1 MNKLISVA
9 ALQLSLAVSAY
20 GHWEV
25 TSTLTNPYPFGITGY
40 YAGTYQDD
48 NVGYTVSW
56 AINSGGSWVSFSIGA
71 HGACCSGYAFG
82 LGGMYIHFTE
92 QYYIDHTN
100 GVAIAGPY
108 ITNGYAGTLI
118 LSQPLSATNFPLF
131 LPQDFPS
138 NPAPSQLPSLLT
150 QLMLKTKAKV
160 PSNQPPLGGTLATTN
175 GALAASRSD
184 PYWVGFG
191 FVPVVN
197 TTVCQLARMAVYSP
211 SVTSHPVMILSSS
224 AIVASNSVSMTGVAV
239 GQYAYA
245 NITSVVLTAGQTYYL
260 VSQEG
265 NGDSWS
271 TLNTITVKDSD
282 IGSVG
287 SAYNGAGGGG
297 SEPTKG
303 SAMGGYT
310 PGSNTEYGNATFVI
324 SSP

>member
-1 MNKLISVA
+1 MNKIILSA
-9 ALQLSLAVSAY
+9 ALQLSLALRVY
-20 GHWEV
+20 GQWEV
-25 TSTLTNPYPFGITGY
+25 TSTLTNPYPYSIAGY

-48 NVGYTVSW
+48 NIGYTVSW
-56 AINSGGSWVSFSIGA
+56 TINTGTNWVHFSIGGHA
-71 HGACCSGYAFG
+71 AAWPGYAYG

-108 ITNGYAGTLI
+108 LTNGYAGTLI
-118 LSQPLSATNFPLF
+118 LSQPLAATNFPLF
-131 LPQDFPS
+131 LPQDFP
-138 NPAPSQLPSLLT
+138 PLATPSQLPPLLT
-150 QLMLKTKAKV
+150 QLMLRTKAKV
-160 PSNQPPLGGTLATTN
+160 PSNQPSLAGTLATTN
-175 GALAASRSD
+175 SALAASRAD

-191 FVPVVN
+191 FVPVVD

-224 AIVASNSVSMTGVAV
+224 AIVASNSVSMVGVAV

-245 NITSVVLTAGQTYYL
+245 NIASVVLTAGQTYYL

-310 PGSNTEYGNATFVI
+310 PGSNAEYGNATFVI